1 MKRVYFSLLCCCLAI
16 AANAQTTTITSAL
29 TDMADDAKTQ
39 VIGAMPILGGLVVI
53 VALVGFG
60 LNRMKRLVKSA

>member
-1 MKRVYFSLLCCCLAI
+1 MKRIFASLSCVALA
-16 AANAQTTTITSAL
+16 AAAQAQTTTITSAL